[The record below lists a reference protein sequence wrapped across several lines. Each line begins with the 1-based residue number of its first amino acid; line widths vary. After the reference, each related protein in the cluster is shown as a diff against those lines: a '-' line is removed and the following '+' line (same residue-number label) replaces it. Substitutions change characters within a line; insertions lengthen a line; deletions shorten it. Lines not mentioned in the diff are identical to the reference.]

1 MYILVY
7 MNAPFSNAQR
17 VSTQEEDAYRTHES
31 WNAVRDE
38 VVSAQEWLTEQS
50 STNVTLHTP
59 RPPPAPSPPLSF
71 SELSGLV
78 PPPCAHLQRAGE
90 GVPSVCKNQLRPR
103 NTIFVYM
110 NGCTSTDKFG
120 RIQI

>member
-7 MNAPFSNAQR
+7 MNAPFLTHNGFQ
-17 VSTQEEDAYRTHES
+17 QEEDAYRTHES

-78 PPPCAHLQRAGE
+78 SPPCVHLQRAGE
-90 GVPSVCKNQLRPR
+90 GVPSVCKNKFRPR
-103 NTIFVYM
+103 NTIYVYV

-120 RIQI
+120 KIQI